1 MHPIGVIDIGLG
13 NVTAVKRMV
22 QKVGGEPMSVENSYE
37 LSTVKKFILPGVGN
51 FNEGMKR
58 LKSAGLED
66 PIRMAAKKQD
76 IYILGI
82 CLGMQL
88 LCRSSDEAQ
97 VSGLG
102 IIDADIVKIVS
113 NRSKKVKV
121 PHMGWNTVKI
131 PRRSALF
138 ENILEERRFYFVHSY
153 KVMPDNEEIIT
164 AYTNYG
170 EDFCSSFQ
178 QGNVFGVQFHPEK
191 SHRFGMEMMKK
202 FVSL

>member
-1 MHPIGVIDIGLG
+1 MHSIGVIDIGLG

-22 QKVGGEPMSVENSYE
+22 QKVGGEPMSVANSHE

-58 LKSAGLED
+58 LKSAGLAD

-76 IYILGI
+76 IYILAI

-88 LCRSSDEAQ
+88 LCRSSEEAQ

-102 IIDADIVKIVS
+102 IVDADVVKIVS
-113 NRSKKVKV
+113 NRSEKVKV

-131 PRRSALF
+131 PRKSALF
-138 ENILEERRFYFVHSY
+138 KNIVEERRFYFVHSF
-153 KVMPDNEEIIT
+153 KVVPDNEEIII
-164 AYTNYG
+164 AYTTYG

-178 QGNVFGVQFHPEK
+178 HGNVFGVQFHPEK
-191 SHRFGMEMMKK
+191 SHRFGMNLIKN
-202 FVSL
+202 FISI